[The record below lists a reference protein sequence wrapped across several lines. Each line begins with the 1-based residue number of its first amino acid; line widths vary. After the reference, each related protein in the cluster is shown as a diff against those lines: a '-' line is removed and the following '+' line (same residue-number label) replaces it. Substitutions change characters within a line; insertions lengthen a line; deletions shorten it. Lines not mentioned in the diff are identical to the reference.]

1 MFFNRQSNT
10 EHRIDCISL
19 DPIPKRYDVV
29 LGSSHHDART
39 ISEYMISG
47 GTMHPLTRNMFTP
60 RDYLDVSRK
69 VSGDVQHGILEKGCD
84 IADIMITK
92 TLGIIRAVNFMMGM
106 QTHGHCESLFLIVLV
121 LNCIDIKANIGDYAK
136 KLRETRFAHTLFAS
150 RPDVDPRKIHT
161 VLESRTL
168 RDKCDFLDEIECLL
182 VDFEI
187 DEFKKYMK
195 PTDMFELIDVLCDY
209 NVETQYM

>member
-1 MFFNRQSNT
+1 MFFDRQST
-10 EHRIDCISL
+10 RHRIDCISL

-39 ISEYMISG
+39 IAEYINSG

-60 RDYLDVSRK
+60 HDYLKVSHK
-69 VSGDVQHGILEKGCD
+69 VSGDLRESVLQKGCK
-84 IADIMITK
+84 IATVYITK
-92 TLGIIRAVNFMMGM
+92 TLGIIRAVNFFMGM
-106 QTHGHCESLFLIVLV
+106 QTHGHYESLFLILLV
-121 LNCIDIKANIGDYAK
+121 LDCIDIKANIGDYAN

-182 VDFEI
+182 VDFEM
-187 DEFKKYMK
+187 DEFEKYMK
-195 PTDMFELIDVLCDY
+195 PTDMFELIDVLSDY
-209 NVETQYM
+209 NVQTRYM